1 MSLEDAWHDVAPGG
15 DDDGGEHTWRADWAG
30 DEGTITTGALP
41 DDFDPQDFDEV
52 LTRLGYSP
60 GEIRMELVSAS
71 RWEQRTAVRDGDGR
85 RTGEMAS
92 TWLNAY
98 KYKAVRNALCINLP
112 ALYAEV
118 RRSRPST
125 KEPKTTGR
133 TAVVCWADVQTGKV
147 DHLGGVTELLER
159 LEEKRD
165 ALKRWL
171 KSAQVDHVV
180 VADVGD
186 ILEGFENVGSQT
198 RTNGLSLMAQVD
210 LAATEFWKTI
220 RLAEKFG
227 PVDVLSIPSNHCQWR
242 KGKSLVGKPADD
254 WGLHISQ
261 RLERLNEEAGLRAS
275 FHRPATDWDETL
287 TFKIRGSVLGLAHG
301 HQASNPDRVRT
312 WWKDQKHQGK
322 LHCDVL
328 LTGHFHFASFR
339 PSGRDPVTG
348 KASYHIQ
355 ASTLDNGSSWVAN
368 TIGEDG
374 DPALTVFL
382 FDDDGFDQRSF
393 ALL

>member
-1 MSLEDAWHDVAPGG
+1 MSLEDNWDDAALGG
-15 DDDGGEHTWRADWAG
+15 DAGEEHSWRADWNG
-30 DEGTITTGALP
+30 DEGSITTGALP
-41 DDFDPQDFDEV
+41 DGFDPQNFDEV
-52 LTRLGYSP
+52 LARLGYSP

-71 RWEQRTAVRDGDGR
+71 RWEQRTAVRDADGR
-85 RTGEMAS
+85 KTGEMVS
-92 TWLNAY
+92 SWLNAY
-98 KYKAVRNALCINLP
+98 KYKATRNALCVNLP

-118 RRSRPST
+118 RRSRPSKAT
-125 KEPKTTGR
+125 PRPTGR
-133 TAVVCWADVQTGKV
+133 TAVVCWADIQTGKV

-159 LEEKRD
+159 LEEKRV

-171 KSAQVDHVV
+171 KEAKVDHVV

-198 RTNGLSLMAQVD
+198 RTNGLSLQAQVD

-220 RLAEKFG
+220 KLAEKFG

-242 KGKSLVGKPADD
+242 RGKSLIGRPNDD
-254 WGLHISQ
+254 WGIHISE
-261 RLERLNEEAGLRAS
+261 RLEQLNAEAGLRIG

-287 TFKIRGSVLGLAHG
+287 SFKIRGSVLGLAHG
-301 HQASNPDRVRT
+301 HQAKTPT
-312 WWKDQKHQGK
+312 GIIPWWKNQKHDGR
-322 LHCDVL
+322 LLCDVL
-328 LTGHFHFASFR
+328 LTGHFHYPSFR

-368 TIGEDG
+368 TMGEDG
-374 DPALTVFL
+374 DPGLTVFVI
-382 FDDDGFDQRSF
+382 DDDGFDQRSF

>member
-1 MSLEDAWHDVAPGG
+1 MSLEDAWDDAGAAA
-15 DDDGGEHTWRADWAG
+15 DDGDTPIWQAVWNG
-30 DEGTITTGALP
+30 DEGTIQTGVMP
-41 DDFDPQDFDEV
+41 EDFNPHDFSQV
-52 LTRLGYSP
+52 LERLGYNP

-71 RWEQRTAVRDGDGR
+71 RWEQRSAVRDADGR
-85 RTGEMAS
+85 RTGEMTS
-92 TWLNAY
+92 TYLNAY
-98 KYKAVRNALCINLP
+98 KYKATRDALCVDLP

-118 RRSRPST
+118 RRSRPHR
-125 KEPKTTGR
+125 KEGPVTGR

-147 DHLGGVTELLER
+147 DHKGGVTELMER
-159 LEEKRD
+159 LEDKRGI
-165 ALKRWL
+165 LKRWL
-171 KSAQVDHVV
+171 KGAKVDHVV

-198 RTNGLSLMAQVD
+198 RTNGLSLQSQVD
-210 LAATEFWKTI
+210 LAATEFWQTI
-220 RLAEKFG
+220 KLAERFG
-227 PVDVLSIPSNHCQWR
+227 HVDVLSIPSNHCQWR
-242 KGKSLVGKPADD
+242 RGKSLIGKPGDD

-261 RLERLNEEAGLRAS
+261 RLEQLNAEAGLDVA
-275 FHRPATDWDETL
+275 FHRPVNDWTETL
-287 TFKIRGSVLGLAHG
+287 EFKVRGTGLGLAHG
-301 HQASNPDRVRT
+301 HQAKTPAGVIP
-312 WWKDQKHQGK
+312 WWKNQKHDGK

-355 ASTLDNGSSWVAN
+355 APTLDNGSSWVAN

-374 DPALTVFL
+374 DPALAVFAI
-382 FDDDGFDQRSF
+382 DDDGFDLTSF

>member
-1 MSLEDAWHDVAPGG
+1 MSLEDAWNDVALGG
-15 DDDGGEHTWRADWAG
+15 DDGEEHTWRADWAG
-30 DEGTITTGALP
+30 DTGTITTGALP
-41 DDFDPQDFDEV
+41 DDFDPHDFSAV
-52 LTRLGYSP
+52 LARLGYEP

-71 RWEQRTAVRDGDGR
+71 RWEQRSAARDDDGR
-85 RTGEMAS
+85 RTGEMVS

-98 KYKAVRNALCINLP
+98 KYKAVRNALCVDLP

-118 RRSRPST
+118 RRTRPST

-133 TAVVCWADVQTGKV
+133 TAVVCWADIQTGKV
-147 DHLGGVTELLER
+147 DHQGGVTELIQR
-159 LEEKRD
+159 LEDKRR
-165 ALKRWL
+165 ALKSWL
-171 KSAQVDHVV
+171 KDVGVDHVV

-198 RTNGLSLMAQVD
+198 RTNGLSLQDQVD
-210 LAATEFWKTI
+210 LAATEFWQTI

-242 KGKSLVGKPADD
+242 RGKSLIGKPNDD
-254 WGLHISQ
+254 WGIHISR
-261 RLERLNEEAGLRAS
+261 RLERLNEEAKLRVV

-287 TFKIRGSVLGLAHG
+287 CFKIRGSVLGLAHG
-301 HQASNPDRVRT
+301 HQAKNPAGIIP
-312 WWKDQKHQGK
+312 WWKNQKHEGK
-322 LHCDVL
+322 LLCDVL
-328 LTGHFHFASFR
+328 LTGHFHYPSFR

-348 KASYHIQ
+348 KSSYHIQ

-374 DPALTVFL
+374 DPALTVFM

>member
-1 MSLEDAWHDVAPGG
+1 MSLEDTWQDTG
-15 DDDGGEHTWRADWAG
+15 GGEEESHSWRADWSG
-30 DEGTITTGALP
+30 DEGTISTGALP
-41 DDFDPQDFDEV
+41 DDFNPHNFDEV
-52 LTRLGYSP
+52 LTRLGYAP
-60 GEIRMELVSAS
+60 GEIGMELISAS

-85 RTGEMAS
+85 RTGEMTS
-92 TWLNAY
+92 VYLNAY
-98 KYKAVRNALCINLP
+98 KYKAVRNALCVHLP

-118 RRSRPST
+118 RRSRPS
-125 KEPKTTGR
+125 KAAPRPTGR
-133 TAVVCWADVQTGKV
+133 TAVVCWADIQTGKV
-147 DHLGGVTELLER
+147 DHLGGVTELLHR
-159 LEEKRD
+159 LEDKR
-165 ALKRWL
+165 AELKRWL
-171 KSAQVDHVV
+171 RSAGVDHVV

-186 ILEGFENVGSQT
+186 IVEGFENVPNQT

-210 LAATEFWKTI
+210 LAATEFWRTI
-220 RLAEKFG
+220 KLAEKFG

-242 KGKSLVGKPADD
+242 KGKSLIGRPNDD

-261 RLERLNEEAGLRAS
+261 RLERLNEEAGLRVN
-275 FHRPATDWDETL
+275 FHRPDNDWDETM
-287 TFKIRGSVLGLAHG
+287 TFKIRGTGLGLAHG
-301 HQASNPDRVRT
+301 HQAKTPAGIIP
-312 WWKDQKHQGK
+312 WWKNQKHDGK

-368 TIGEDG
+368 TMGEDG
-374 DPALTVFL
+374 DPALTVFAI
-382 FDDDGFDQRSF
+382 DDNGFDQRSF

>member
-1 MSLEDAWHDVAPGG
+1 MSLEDSWDDTALGG
-15 DDDGGEHTWRADWAG
+15 DGGEEHTWRADWSG
-30 DEGTITTGALP
+30 DEGSITTGALP
-41 DDFDPQDFDEV
+41 DNFDPHNFDEV
-52 LTRLGYSP
+52 LARLGYAP

-71 RWEQRTAVRDGDGR
+71 RWEQRTAARDADGR
-85 RTGEMAS
+85 KTGEMLS
-92 TWLNAY
+92 TYLNAY
-98 KYKAVRNALCINLP
+98 KYKATRNALVVNLP

-133 TAVVCWADVQTGKV
+133 TAVVCWADIQTGKV
-147 DHLGGVTELLER
+147 DHRGGVTELMER
-159 LEEKRD
+159 LEDKRA
-165 ALKRWL
+165 ALRRWL

-186 ILEGFENVGSQT
+186 IVEGFENVASQT

-220 RLAEKFG
+220 KLAEKFS

-242 KGKSLVGKPADD
+242 RGKSLIGKPNDD
-254 WGLHISQ
+254 WGLHISE
-261 RLERLNEEAGLRAS
+261 RLEQLNAEAGLRVA
-275 FHRPATDWDETL
+275 FHRPATDWEETL
-287 TFKIRGSVLGLAHG
+287 VFKIRSSALGLAHG
-301 HQASNPDRVRT
+301 HQAKTPAGIIP
-312 WWKDQKHQGK
+312 WWKNQKHNGK
-322 LHCDVL
+322 LICDVL
-328 LTGHFHFASFR
+328 LTGHFHYPSFR

-355 ASTLDNGSSWVAN
+355 ASTLDNGSAWVAN
-368 TIGEDG
+368 TMGEDG
-374 DPALTVFL
+374 DPGLTVFAI
-382 FDDDGFDQRSF
+382 DDDGFDQRSF